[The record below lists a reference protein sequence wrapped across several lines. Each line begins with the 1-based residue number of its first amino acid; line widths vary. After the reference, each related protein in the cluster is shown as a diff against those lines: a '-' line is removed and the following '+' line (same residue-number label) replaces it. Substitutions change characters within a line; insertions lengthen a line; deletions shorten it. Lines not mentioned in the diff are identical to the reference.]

1 MTPTR
6 QIIAL
11 TAALV
16 VLAAIFVFGR
26 MPSNTIFWRE
36 FENGGHAPLFGCV
49 ALVMLASVRLLIARW
64 ITTPR
69 AQYLLAFGLASALGI
84 FSEIWQ
90 YFYGRDCELRD
101 VLADMAG
108 AAAFLLIWWT
118 IDKAVRSASPIN
130 STRKWSFRSGAVIL
144 VLLAYIPSFFW
155 MAVVLHRN
163 AIFPRLAGFD
173 NILEQKLFET
183 RDARLEAVPP
193 PAGWIPAP
201 EGKVGKVTFYPSTYP
216 SLLFS
221 YMYPRWEGYK
231 SLSFDVFS
239 DLAASTDLA
248 FRICDAG
255 STGCYPDRYNN
266 VFIITPGLNHIE
278 LPLDTIALTPSG
290 RHMYM
295 DHTAG
300 MILFLINP
308 TDTTA
313 LFVNN
318 FRLNQ

>member
-1 MTPTR
+1 MVVSVWSGHPG
-6 QIIAL
+6 
-11 TAALV
+11 LV
-16 VLAAIFVFGR
+16 GLYPVIF
-26 MPSNTIFWRE
+26 
-36 FENGGHAPLFGCV
+36 L
-49 ALVMLASVRLLIARW
+49 
-64 ITTPR
+64 
-69 AQYLLAFGLASALGI
+69 
-84 FSEIWQ
+84 
-90 YFYGRDCELRD
+90 
-101 VLADMAG
+101 
-108 AAAFLLIWWT
+108 
-118 IDKAVRSASPIN
+118 
-130 STRKWSFRSGAVIL
+130 
-144 VLLAYIPSFFW
+144 
-155 MAVVLHRN
+155 VLHRN